1 MRNYL
6 MGCWRFEVMKT
17 KHMLKSVA
25 LMLALLLA
33 SVASVLAQET
43 TSAQPQEKEQRGGV
57 MGKIFGQGPKT
68 KDEQQKADAPAK
80 TSSQSQERLEADDTN
95 PLPSDVPAD
104 MQAGRR
110 GQDSEEE
117 AAILPY
123 YNNFLSSYHIGP
135 EDVISV
141 TVLGQERYSKAN
153 ITVPPDGKISYP
165 LIPEGLFVGGKTT
178 KQIQD
183 ELTQRLDEY
192 IIDPQITVSL
202 EKAVSATYSVIGD
215 VAQPGVGVMTHGY
228 SIMDALAMA
237 GGILNTGDK
246 SKVLILRKQA
256 DGNVRPIQVN
266 IKEIERGRAKEM
278 AFLVPGDQVVV
289 PGNRF
294 KKVKQWGDLLSIISF
309 AKIFAGGW

>member
-6 MGCWRFEVMKT
+6 MGFWRFEVMKT

-68 KDEQQKADAPAK
+68 KDEQQKVDAPAK

-165 LIPEGLFVGGKTT
+165 LIPEGVLVVGKTT
-178 KQIQD
+178 QQIQE
-183 ELTQRLDEY
+183 ELTKRLDEY

-202 EKAVSATYSVIGD
+202 DKAVSATYSVIGD
-215 VAQPGVGVMTHGY
+215 VAQPGVRTMTRRY
-228 SIMDALAMA
+228 SILDALAMA

-246 SKVLILRKQA
+246 SKVVILRKQA
-256 DGNVRPIQVN
+256 DGNVHPIPVN
-266 IKEIERGRAKEM
+266 VKDIERGRAKEM
-278 AFLVPGDQVVV
+278 AFLVPGDQVLV

-294 KKVKQWGDLLSIISF
+294 KKVKQWGDLLSIVSF

>member
-1 MRNYL
+1 
-6 MGCWRFEVMKT
+6 MKR
-17 KHMLKSVA
+17 KQMLSSVA
-25 LMLALLLA
+25 LMLALIA
-33 SVASVLAQET
+33 SSVVCALAQEKT
-43 TSAQPQEKEQRGGV
+43 PAQPQEKEQRGGV
-57 MGKIFGQGPKT
+57 MSKIFGQGPK
-68 KDEQQKADAPAK
+68 KDETGTPSK
-80 TSSQSQERLEADDTN
+80 TSSQSPERLEADDTN

-104 MQAGRR
+104 IQAGRR
-110 GQDSEEE
+110 EQSSEEE

-135 EDVISV
+135 EDVISI
-141 TVLGQERYSKAN
+141 TVLGQDRYSRAN

-165 LIPEGLFVGGKTT
+165 LIPEGVFVAGKTT
-178 KQIQD
+178 QQIQD
-183 ELTQRLDEY
+183 ELTKRLDEY
-192 IIDPQITVSL
+192 IIGPQITVTL

-215 VAQPGVGVMTHGY
+215 VAQPGVRTMTRRY

-246 SKVLILRKQA
+246 SKVFILRKQA
-256 DGNVRPIQVN
+256 DGNVRPIRVN
-266 IKEIERGRAKEM
+266 VKDIERGRAKEM

-294 KKVKQWGDLLSIISF
+294 KTVKQWGELLSIISF

>member
-1 MRNYL
+1 
-6 MGCWRFEVMKT
+6 MK
-17 KHMLKSVA
+17 KHTLSSIL
-25 LMLALLLA
+25 LMLALLAA
-33 SVASVLAQET
+33 SVASVLAQDAT
-43 TSAQPQEKEQRGGV
+43 PAQPVEKEQRGGV
-57 MGKIFGQGPKT
+57 MGKIFGQGPK
-68 KDEQQKADAPAK
+68 KDDAQKTEAQSK
-80 TSSQSQERLEADDTN
+80 TSSQSPERLEADDTN

-104 MQAGRR
+104 IQAGRR
-110 GQDSEEE
+110 EQTSEEE
-117 AAILPY
+117 AAIVPY

-153 ITVPPDGKISYP
+153 ITVPPDGRISYP
-165 LIPEGLFVGGKTT
+165 LIPEGVVVVGKTT
-178 KQIQD
+178 RQIQD
-183 ELTQRLDEY
+183 ELTKRLDEY

-202 EKAVSATYSVIGD
+202 DKAVSATYSVIGD
-215 VAQPGVGVMTHGY
+215 VAQPGVRVMTRRY
-228 SIMDALAMA
+228 SILDALAMA

-246 SKVLILRKQA
+246 SKVFILRKQA
-256 DGNVRPIQVN
+256 DGNVHPIQVN

-294 KKVKQWGDLLSIISF
+294 KKIKQWGDLLSIVSF